1 MATKHGGAKL
11 GTRISMLVSQSI
23 ISTHT
28 KLHHMK
34 HKLAMA
40 IFHSISDMISG
51 EVHQTMDP
59 VFKALLEAYPK
70 DGIAAQ
76 PLDFMAH
83 ATGQLQAIAGTNL
96 IAGGLLSSISTVIN
110 NELAPAVYGLV
121 ASNPHGVPDPNT
133 IAQLIAHGIADPG
146 AGNYA
151 INANGLGTGWA
162 NDMVEGNVI
171 YPDPTTALDLVR
183 RGVISEGDYIFF
195 AKRNGINA
203 NSANMLFQLVNVPL
217 APADAALALLRGNMS
232 QGDAESAAA
241 QSGVS
246 AADFAVMVNNT
257 GEPLGLEQLLEAFRR
272 GFIDQARLEQGILQS
287 RVRNEWIGT
296 AIQLR
301 YVPMSTADAVNAV
314 VQNQMGEAEA
324 SSIADQ
330 NGLEPGAFATLVKTA
345 GEPLSRTEMEML
357 YNRGQVTLAQVKQA
371 LNESRLKPTYT
382 DMAVMLSE
390 KNLPISNLSDA
401 VLYGTMTQAD
411 AVVKAM
417 RDGYTEADATVL
429 VSSASMAKL
438 QEQRKAVVAS
448 VEQLYENNAISQEDA
463 LAIAGQMGFE
473 PPEATFI
480 FEAAEFRR
488 QEKLVA
494 AAISVVRSKYIGHHI
509 DENVAS
515 SALDAIGVVPSQRD
529 TMLQLWTVEHDANVK
544 VLTEAQ
550 IVKAVK
556 LNLIDADEGSARLVR
571 MGYLEADAALLL
583 AGA

>member
-11 GTRISMLVSQSI
+11 GTRISMLVSQAT
-23 ISTHT
+23 ISTHQ
-28 KLHHMK
+28 KLIGVK

-59 VFKALLEAYPK
+59 IFSALFEAYPK
-70 DGIAAQ
+70 DGMASKS
-76 PLDFMAH
+76 LDFMAH

-96 IAGGLLSSISTVIN
+96 IAGGLLSSISQVVN
-110 NELAPAVYGLV
+110 NELAPAVYGLI

-133 IAQLIAHGIADPG
+133 IAQLIAHGIADPS

-162 NDMVEGNVI
+162 NDMVEGNVV
-171 YPDPTTALDLVR
+171 YPDPATALDLVR
-183 RGVISEGDYIFF
+183 RGVISEGDYLFF

-203 NSANMLFQLVNVPL
+203 NSANMLFQLVTVPL
-217 APADAALALLRGNMS
+217 SPADAALALLRGNMS
-232 QGDAESAAA
+232 QGDAQDAAA

-246 AADFAVMVNNT
+246 ASDFEVMVNNT
-257 GEPLGLEQLLEAFRR
+257 GEPLGLEQLLEAYRR
-272 GFIDQARLEQGILQS
+272 GFITKARLEEGILQS

-296 AIQLR
+296 AEQLR

-314 VQNQMGEAEA
+314 VQNQLSESEAA
-324 SSIADQ
+324 AIADQ
-330 NGLEPGAFATLVKTA
+330 NGLEPGSFPTLVATA
-345 GEPLSRTEMEML
+345 GEPLSRTELEFL
-357 YNRGQVTLAQVKQA
+357 YNRGQITLAQVKQG
-371 LNESRLKPTYT
+371 LNESRLKPKYT
-382 DMAVMLSE
+382 DMAVMLSQ
-390 KNLPISNLSDA
+390 KNLPVRNLSDA
-401 VLYGTMTQAD
+401 VLYGTLTQAE

-417 RDGYTEADATVL
+417 EEGYSEENATVL

-438 QEQRKAVVAS
+438 QEQRKAVVTA
-448 VEQLYENNAISQEDA
+448 VEQLYENNAISQDDA
-463 LAIAGQMGFE
+463 IAIAGQMGFE
-473 PPEATFI
+473 APEATFI

-488 QEKLVA
+488 QEKLIS

-509 DENVAS
+509 DENTAS
-515 SALDAIGVVPSQRD
+515 SSLDAIGVVPAQRD
-529 TMLQLWTVEHDANVK
+529 AMLQLWTIEHDANVK

-550 IVKAVK
+550 IVKAAK
-556 LNLIDADEGSARLVR
+556 LTLITQEDAAARLQG
-571 MGYLEADAALLL
+571 MGYSADDAALLL